1 MRADMYKVIVERP
14 RKGSGWALK
23 SDGRIF
29 RNSEHAPPKVGMKH
43 GYQSRKWLNENLSP
57 LKRFL
62 GSQIGRPWNKVYSEL
77 SQGID
82 RRNTVQEHI
91 YAHIEQF
98 VAIHTEWDSCNV
110 QKPNDG
116 DCVKMIE
123 RPWFGGQN
131 SLRDSHFE
139 LFVHPRTGLLLRN
152 QYFKRWSV
160 KNREKR
166 AQAQVEQ
173 AKKKKIIS
181 SKVELSL
188 NEGHWFELT
197 FEQFPK
203 FEHNDSHLRWDALE
217 KKLKSGRWPD
227 RYVVGKRQLS
237 RRDLKAQNLTGLFF
251 ILKCASYR
259 YPNTDR
265 PAFAFRLQA
274 LTPPAC
280 RD

>member
-14 RKGSGWALK
+14 RKGGGRALK

-29 RNSEHAPPKVGMKH
+29 RNSESAPPKLGMKQ
-43 GYQSRKWLNENLSP
+43 GYNSRKWLNENLSP

-62 GSQIGRPWNKVYSEL
+62 QSQIGRPWNKVYSEL

-98 VAIHTEWDSCNV
+98 VAIHTEWNTVNV
-110 QKPNDG
+110 GKPNDG

-123 RPWFGGQN
+123 RSWYGGQN

-152 QYFKRWSV
+152 RYYERWSA
-160 KNREKR
+160 KNRKERKQT
-166 AQAQVEQ
+166 QAEQ
-173 AKKKKIIS
+173 SKVKKILS
-181 SKVELSL
+181 ANVELQL
-188 NEGHWFELT
+188 IDGHWFELR
-197 FEQFPK
+197 FEHFPK
-203 FEHNDSHLRWDALE
+203 FEHNDSHLAWDALE
-217 KKLKSGRWPD
+217 NKLKAGHWPD
-227 RYVVGKRQLS
+227 RYTHSKRQLS
-237 RRDLKAQNLTGLFF
+237 RKEIKAQNLPGFF
-251 ILKCASYR
+251 FALKCASYR
-259 YPNTDR
+259 YLNTDR
-265 PAFAFRLQA
+265 PAYAFQPRA
-274 LTPPAC
+274 LTLRAC